1 MTPVRIPIYFD
12 YASSLSYIAKRV
24 TAQLDGR
31 LDVEWLWKGVHIA
44 RRHAGWKNGEMIGD
58 DARGKIVRVSRETG
72 VPLRIPATWLDSRAA
87 LEGAEFARD
96 RGHFA
101 AYHDAVFAAA
111 FEDGRD
117 IGDRQVLRELA
128 ERAGLPAAEFD
139 AALDSGALADRVVQT
154 EREATRF
161 GVVGYPTFLLGEF
174 PLIGIQPAETMRLLI
189 QRHIDKAREQPGH

>member
-1 MTPVRIPIYFD
+1 MAPVRIPIYFD

-24 TAQLDGR
+24 MEQLDGR

-58 DARGKIVRVSRETG
+58 DAKGRIVRVSRETG

-96 RGHFA
+96 HGRFA
-101 AYHDAVFAAA
+101 AYHDVVFAAA
-111 FEDGRD
+111 FENGRD
-117 IGDRQVLRELA
+117 IGDRRALHELV
-128 ERAGLPAAEFD
+128 ERVGLPAAAFD
-139 AALDSGALADRVVQT
+139 VALDSGALADRVAQT
-154 EREATRF
+154 EEEAARF

-174 PLIGIQPAETMRLLI
+174 PLIGIQPANTMRLLI
-189 QRHIDKAREQPGH
+189 QRYVDKAREQPGH